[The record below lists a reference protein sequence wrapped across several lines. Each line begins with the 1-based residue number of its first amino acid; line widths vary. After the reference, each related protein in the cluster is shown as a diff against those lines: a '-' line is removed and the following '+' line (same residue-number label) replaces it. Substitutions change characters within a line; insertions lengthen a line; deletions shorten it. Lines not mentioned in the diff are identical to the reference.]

1 MKTKKRELSV
11 KDLTLAGIIAAL
23 YVLLTLPF
31 AHFSFGIV
39 QFRLAEALTV
49 LPILNAAAIPGV
61 FVGCLLANLL
71 NPSSLG
77 IVDILGGSLAT
88 LLAAYL
94 SYKLGATWRSPRR
107 EVETSYVDI
116 SKNSADPPAT
126 SSRNAAYEHEYISGN
141 APEPDIN
148 LSGNAPEPDRNL
160 SGNAPEQDRNLSE
173 KPFVPS
179 DKKAT
184 KQEFNWRHI
193 IALLPPIIV
202 NALTVG
208 VYLPLL
214 LLEEISFP
222 VILGSI
228 GSIALTQALVV
239 FGLGLPLLLTLQR
252 TGQLRR
258 E

>member
-1 MKTKKRELSV
+1 MKTKKREFSV

-94 SYKLGATWRSPRR
+94 SYKLGALWRSQRR
-107 EVETSYVDI
+107 EVETSYVVI
-116 SKNSADPPAT
+116 SKNSADLPAT
-126 SSRNAAYEHEYISGN
+126 SSRNGAYEHEYISGN
-141 APEPDIN
+141 APD
-148 LSGNAPEPDRNL
+148 PDR
-160 SGNAPEQDRNLSE
+160 DLSE
-173 KPFVPS
+173 KPLVLS
-179 DKKAT
+179 DKKTT
-184 KQEFNWRHI
+184 KQQFSWRHI

-202 NALTVG
+202 NALAVG
-208 VYLPLL
+208 VYLPFL

-239 FGLGLPLLLTLQR
+239 FAMGLPLLLTLQR

-258 E
+258 K